1 MTDEKDNR
9 SRNEFDDALRGYYHD
24 HDEVRP
30 DELTDYKSLT
40 AETVGSLILG
50 FLSILI
56 FISILFLIFP
66 VMGIVIG
73 IIAIRKILNAPE
85 ALSGLGIASVGVAL
99 CVLFAIGGVYYQY
112 SVNSYEIPMGYEEIT
127 FEFLAE
133 DPRTGQIKPEIILL
147 ANATQ
152 QNESRI
158 FIEGFM
164 QPTRNMNNITE
175 FLIGAT
181 PERSKFA
188 PPKPTKTE
196 FIKVRLTGDLTTSY
210 RNSLVGVGGVLHVN
224 LNPEPGELVY
234 RIEADFIR

>member
-1 MTDEKDNR
+1 MTDEKNKQK
-9 SRNEFDDALRGYYHD
+9 RNEFDDALRGYYQD

-30 DELTDYKSLT
+30 DELIDYKSLA
-40 AETVGSLILG
+40 AETIGSLILG
-50 FLSILI
+50 FLSILT

-66 VMGIVIG
+66 IMGIVIG

-85 ALSGLGIASVGVAL
+85 VLSGLGISSCGVVL
-99 CVLFAIGGVYYQY
+99 CVIFAAGGLYYQY
-112 SVNSYEIPMGYEEIT
+112 YVSSYEIPISYREIN

-133 DPRTGQIKPEIILL
+133 DPRTGQINPNVILL
-147 ANATQ
+147 ADSTQ
-152 QNESRI
+152 KSTDRV

-164 QPTRNMNNITE
+164 QPTRNMNNVIE

-196 FIKVRLTGDLTTSY
+196 FIKVKLTGDLVTSY
-210 RNSLVGVGGVLHVN
+210 RSSIIGVGGILYVN
-224 LNPEPGELVY
+224 PKPEPGELVY

>member
-1 MTDEKDNR
+1 MSDETDKR
-9 SRNEFDDALRGYYHD
+9 KRNEFDDALRGYYQD

-50 FLSILI
+50 ILSILT
-56 FISILFLIFP
+56 FISVLFLIFP
-66 VMGIVIG
+66 LMGMILG

-85 ALSGLGIASVGVAL
+85 VLSGLGIASAGVAIS
-99 CVLFAIGGVYYQY
+99 FIAAISGLYYQY
-112 SVNSYEIPMGYEEIT
+112 YISSYEIPIGYREIN

-133 DPRTGQIKPEIILL
+133 DPRTGQINPEVLLL
-147 ANATQ
+147 AESTQ
-152 QNESRI
+152 QNASRI

-164 QPTRNMNNITE
+164 QPTRNINNVTE

-196 FIKVRLTGDLTTSY
+196 FIRVRLTGGLTTSY
-210 RNSLVGVGGVLHVN
+210 QSSLIGVGGILRVDTT
-224 LNPEPGELVY
+224 PEPGELIY
-234 RIEADFIR
+234 RIDADFIR